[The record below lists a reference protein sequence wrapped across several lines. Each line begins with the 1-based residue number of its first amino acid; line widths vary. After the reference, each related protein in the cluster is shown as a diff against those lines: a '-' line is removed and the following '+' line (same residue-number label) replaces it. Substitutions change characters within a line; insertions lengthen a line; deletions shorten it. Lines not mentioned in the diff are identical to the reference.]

1 MGKILSIIWFMRV
14 KQGMAKRKIEPV
26 DMTGVMLK
34 IILIAMFFSVD
45 ISYVVAEL
53 KRRKEL
59 RCFAQVGE
67 IPDAQKI
74 YRFLSRFSEE
84 QFVGFVSGVL
94 NLICVKTGRNGF
106 KYLLSS
112 NSHK

>member
-1 MGKILSIIWFMRV
+1 LGKILSIIWFRRV
-14 KQGMAKRKIEPV
+14 KQEMAKRGIEPV

-67 IPDAQKI
+67 IHEAQKI

-84 QFVGFVSGVL
+84 QFYFLSGSGHL
-94 NLICVKTGRNGF
+94 TPPIKIGWFHGPKFL
-106 KYLLSS
+106 
-112 NSHK
+112 

>member
-1 MGKILSIIWFMRV
+1 
-14 KQGMAKRKIEPV
+14 MAKRGIEPV

-67 IPDAQKI
+67 IHEAQKI

-84 QFVGFVSGVL
+84 QFYFLSGSGHL
-94 NLICVKTGRNGF
+94 TPPIKIGWFHGPKFL
-106 KYLLSS
+106 
-112 NSHK
+112 

>member
-1 MGKILSIIWFMRV
+1 LGKILNIIWFRRV
-14 KQGMAKRKIEPV
+14 KQEMAKRGIEPV

-67 IPDAQKI
+67 IHEAQKI
-74 YRFLSRFSEE
+74 YRFI
-84 QFVGFVSGVL
+84 VGFVSGVL
-94 NLICVKTGRNGF
+94 NLICVKTNIIFICRWDKGKNELG
-106 KYLLSS
+106 KYC
-112 NSHK
+112 